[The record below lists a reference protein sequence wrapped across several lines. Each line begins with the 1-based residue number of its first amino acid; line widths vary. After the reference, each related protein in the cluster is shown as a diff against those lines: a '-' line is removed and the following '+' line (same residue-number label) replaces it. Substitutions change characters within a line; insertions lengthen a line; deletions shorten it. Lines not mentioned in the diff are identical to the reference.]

1 MTRSCHVA
9 VALLL
14 ASSVLSAQD
23 ADRHL
28 AREESD
34 IATLNADVV
43 AVVSGGEWT
52 SAGRS
57 GTYRLVVVSSGYE
70 HVTSRLYV
78 QWVEDPA
85 GRDTP
90 SRIVGTKNVL
100 GASLFSLGVPVISR
114 SQGRWQA
121 TVDGANSNL
130 PPPGRGRWVVTLGSP
145 GDARVRVIR

>member
-1 MTRSCHVA
+1 MTRPRHVA

-14 ASSVLSAQD
+14 ACSVLSAQD
-23 ADRHL
+23 ADRWL
-28 AREESD
+28 AREE
-34 IATLNADVV
+34 AEVAALNPDLV
-43 AVVSGGEWT
+43 AVVRGGEWT
-52 SAGRS
+52 YAGRS

-90 SRIVGTKNVL
+90 PRIVATKNVL

-121 TVDGANSNL
+121 TVDGANSHS
-130 PPPGRGRWVVTLGSP
+130 PSPGRGRWVVTLGPP
-145 GDARVRVIR
+145 GDARVREIR